1 MLPVSSATTS
11 CSCHGQSSIYGGLK
25 SLSSYAR
32 AFDISSVNKSAKKI
46 SNFSRQR
53 VTTCLYSDY
62 VVKYDQCGSIDTIN
76 QSLYQSTR
84 LGAGDEMRGLG
95 PNLVFVDSS
104 GESQLTEFL
113 SKAVDSTDL
122 QPSYVD
128 PDLPMSVSG
137 VTVDPAV
144 APDSL
149 LIDVNPLSVQ
159 NTQLA
164 DIVEAGEDV
173 INNSIE
179 TVTSSFNAALTS
191 ASEAA
196 ESVIK
201 DINTFL
207 DQTGESAGNRL
218 SGVSSGLKEGS
229 GAAASVALDVLRR
242 IVVAV
247 EDLLTKNVGYAY
259 DSAKG
264 FLPQDYQD
272 VVRSGEGRVAE
283 VLTPIGAALQQV
295 YIALEGFE
303 ERVGL
308 DPNDPLIPVVLVF
321 GASAILWGSY
331 RVLKYSGYAGDLS
344 PKSAMELLRGNNNAV
359 LIDIRPENLR
369 DRDGIPDLRRSARFR
384 YAYVGQ
390 PKVDNSIKK
399 LLKGGRDLEDSLHAV
414 IIRDLKIV
422 QDRSK
427 VLVMDAD
434 GSRSKSVAR
443 SLRKLGTKRPY
454 QVLGGFE
461 SWVKE
466 GCRIKEL
473 KPETTLTILNE
484 EAEAILE
491 EIKPT
496 PLKIVGFGV
505 GVVAAVYS
513 LLEWET
519 TLQFVG
525 VIGLG
530 QTILRRI
537 TSYQGV
543 EDFQQDLRSL
553 LAPVTL
559 GGRAVSWA
567 AGKLE
572 TNRNGLPTSPSSSDV
587 QSRVLQAAA
596 KLESQPPGTVDTQ
609 DLPQVGSSGNEEVN
623 ISEA

>member
-32 AFDISSVNKSAKKI
+32 AFDISSVNKSVKKI

-62 VVKYDQCGSIDTIN
+62 VVKDDQCGSIDTIN

-84 LGAGDEMRGLG
+84 SGVGDEMHGLG

-113 SKAVDSTDL
+113 RKAVDSTFL

-144 APDSL
+144 VSDSL

-164 DIVEAGEDV
+164 DIVEGGEDF

-196 ESVIK
+196 DSVIK

-272 VVRSGEGRVAE
+272 VVRSVEGRVAD
-283 VLTPIGAALQQV
+283 VLGPIGAALQQV

-344 PKSAMELLRGNNNAV
+344 PELAMELLRGNNNA
-359 LIDIRPENLR
+359 NLR

-384 YAYVGQ
+384 YAYVGP
-390 PKVDNSIKK
+390 PKVDSSIKK

-422 QDRSK
+422 QDSSK

-443 SLRKLGTKRPY
+443 SLRKLGTKAS
-454 QVLGGFE
+454 GFE

-505 GVVAAVYS
+505 GVAAAVYS

-519 TLQFVG
+519 TLQFIG

-537 TSYQGV
+537 TSYQGA

-559 GGRAVSWA
+559 GNQAVSWA

-609 DLPQVGSSGNEEVN
+609 DFPQVGSSGNEEVN

>member
-11 CSCHGQSSIYGGLK
+11 CSCHGQIPIYGGLK
-25 SLSSYAR
+25 SFSSYAR
-32 AFDISSVNKSAKKI
+32 AFDISNVNKSVKKI

-53 VTTCLYSDY
+53 GTTCLYSDY
-62 VVKYDQCGSIDTIN
+62 VVKYYQCSSIDTIN
-76 QSLYQSTR
+76 QSLYQSGCTTQ
-84 LGAGDEMRGLG
+84 LGVGGEMHVLG

-113 SKAVDSTDL
+113 SKVVDSTDL

-128 PDLPMSVSG
+128 PDLPLSVSG

-144 APDSL
+144 VSGSL

-159 NTQLA
+159 NTQFA
-164 DIVEAGEDV
+164 DIVEGGEDV
-173 INNSIE
+173 LNNSIE
-179 TVTSSFNAALTS
+179 TITSSFNAALTS
-191 ASEAA
+191 AGEAVD
-196 ESVIK
+196 SVVK

-218 SGVSSGLKEGS
+218 
-229 GAAASVALDVLRR
+229 
-242 IVVAV
+242 IV
-247 EDLLTKNVGYAY
+247 EDFLTNNVVYAY

-272 VVRSGEGRVAE
+272 VLRSSEGRIAE
-283 VLTPIGAALQQV
+283 VLSPFGAALQQV
-295 YIALEGFE
+295 YIALGGFE

-308 DPNDPLIPVVLVF
+308 DPNDPLIPVGLVF

-344 PKSAMELLRGNNNAV
+344 PELAMELLRGNDNAV

-369 DRDGIPDLRRSARFR
+369 DRDGIPDLRRRARFR
-384 YAYVGQ
+384 YANIGHQ
-390 PKVDNSIKK
+390 SSINK
-399 LLKGGRDLEDSLHAV
+399 LLKGGRDLEDSLLAV

-466 GCRIKEL
+466 GCRVKEL
-473 KPETTLTILNE
+473 KPETTRKILNE

-496 PLKIVGFGV
+496 PLKLVGFGV
-505 GVVAAVYS
+505 GVAAAAYS

-537 TSYQGV
+537 TSYQGA

-559 GGRAVSWA
+559 GGQAVSWA

-596 KLESQPPGTVDTQ
+596 KLESQPPGTVETQ

>member
-321 GASAILWGSY
+321 GASAILCPFLAALFLD
-331 RVLKYSGYAGDLS
+331 VK
-344 PKSAMELLRGNNNAV
+344 
-359 LIDIRPENLR
+359 NLR

-443 SLRKLGTKRPY
+443 SLRKLGTKAS
-454 QVLGGFE
+454 GFE